1 MGSSL
6 AQRPHSSLNVPSQG
20 LWGSSLPSGVQPVTL
35 ETPHSREQE
44 NGHLKDPSL
53 RT

>member
-20 LWGSSLPSGVQPVTL
+20 LWGSSLPSGAQPVTL